1 MRPQAPPGSEDI
13 EPLAARIEE
22 LFVELNPTGGAIIA
36 ALTLCLVLWLDRA
49 PEPTREEIRR
59 RVLKVVTDAKELP
72 YGAPTE

>member
-1 MRPQAPPGSEDI
+1 MPPGSEEI
-13 EPLAARIEE
+13 EPLAARLEE

-59 RVLKVVTDAKELP
+59 RVLKVIIDTKELDHA
-72 YGAPTE
+72 G